1 MHRGLKVLFLT
12 TVLPRKRR
20 MGSEVASQT
29 VIDALT
35 ELGAEV
41 TVVGYI
47 RTDDDYSLGSREVCA
62 GKRYIETKGAG
73 SHAAMWFMHSLLKRL
88 PYSVA
93 KYCSSAFVS
102 SVRKLLRQEN
112 HDLVILDHVQM
123 SWLIEAVP
131 LRGKLIGMA
140 HNVEHQMYQSFIGKQ
155 KSSGRR
161 WVYQRESRL
170 LREMEIAFAN
180 KVDQL
185 WVLTQSDAESFAVLN
200 QNGSIKEIPLPGSAV
215 PAGLIPVTKEFDI
228 GMVGSWTWKANEEGL
243 RWFFEKVY
251 PHLPDHLAI
260 HVAGSGAKW
269 LEGRYR
275 NVKYLGFV
283 DDVQQFLQR
292 ARVVAIPTL
301 SGGGIQIKTLDAIA
315 SGSQIVATPLALRGI
330 NGHPPTVRAAEN
342 SEQFARLL
350 RSAMKS
356 SDSAASAHAIEW
368 SRLRQN
374 RFLSEIAASV
384 QSLAPLN

>member
-1 MHRGLKVLFLT
+1 MLRGLKVLFLT

-20 MGSEVASQT
+20 MGSEVASQA

-35 ELGAEV
+35 ELGADV

-47 RTDDDYSLGSREVCA
+47 RTDDDYSLGSGEVCA
-62 GKRYIETKGAG
+62 GKRHIETKGAG
-73 SHAAMWFMHSLLKRL
+73 AHAGMWFMQSLLKRL

-93 KYCSSAFVS
+93 KYYSSAFVA
-102 SVRKLLRQEN
+102 SVRKLMRQDN
-112 HDLVILDHVQM
+112 DLVIVDHVQM
-123 SWLIEAVP
+123 SWLIDAVP

-140 HNVEHQMYQSFIGKQ
+140 HNVEHQMYQSFIGEQ
-155 KSSGRR
+155 KSGVRR

-185 WVLTQSDAESFAVLN
+185 WVLTQSDAKSFAVLK
-200 QNGSIKEIPLPGSAV
+200 QNGSIKEIPLPGSAI
-215 PAGLIPVTKEFDI
+215 PAGPTPVTKEFDI

-243 RWFFEKVY
+243 RWFFDRVY
-251 PHLPDHLAI
+251 PHLPDDLTI

-269 LEGRYR
+269 LDGRYG

-292 ARVVAIPTL
+292 ARVIAIPTL

-315 SGSQIVATPLALRGI
+315 SGSQVVATPLALRGI
-330 NGHPPTVRAAEN
+330 DDHPPTLRAAEDA
-342 SEQFARLL
+342 EQFARLL
-350 RSAMKS
+350 RSAVTS
-356 SDSAASAHAIEW
+356 SDSAASAQAIEW
-368 SRLRQN
+368 SRLRRS
-374 RFLSEIAASV
+374 RFMSEVAGSV
-384 QSLAPLN
+384 QSLAH